1 MLAIGTRVDVR
12 ERFCGRW
19 STGFEVVESGRGA
32 YRVCRASDRSEL
44 PASFVAAEIRRTR

>member
-19 STGFEVVESGRGA
+19 STGFEIVESAKGE
-32 YRVCRASDRSEL
+32 YRVCHVPDRVEL
-44 PASFVAAEIRRTR
+44 PLAFVDDEIRRTR